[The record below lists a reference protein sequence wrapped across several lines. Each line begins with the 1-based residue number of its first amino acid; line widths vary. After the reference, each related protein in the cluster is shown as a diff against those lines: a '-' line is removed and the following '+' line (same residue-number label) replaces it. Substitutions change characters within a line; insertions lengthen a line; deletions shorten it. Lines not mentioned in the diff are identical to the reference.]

1 MVNNNDIQTFG
12 RLIGREFNPQR
23 VILFGSYAQGRPDR
37 DSDVDLLVI
46 MPHEGPGWKLAAC
59 IRDKVKPTFPVDI
72 LVRSPEEIS
81 SRIAL
86 GDAFLRE
93 ITEHG
98 KVLYEASG
106 YRMDG

>member
-1 MVNNNDIQTFG
+1 MVSNSDILNFG
-12 RLIGREFNPQR
+12 RLIGHKFNPQR
-23 VILFGSYAQGRPDR
+23 VILFGSYAQGKPRQ

-46 MPHEGPGWKLAAC
+46 IPHDGPGWKLAAR
-59 IRDKVKPTFPVDI
+59 IRDTVEPTFPVDI

-86 GDAFLRE
+86 GDVFLRE

-106 YRMDG
+106 